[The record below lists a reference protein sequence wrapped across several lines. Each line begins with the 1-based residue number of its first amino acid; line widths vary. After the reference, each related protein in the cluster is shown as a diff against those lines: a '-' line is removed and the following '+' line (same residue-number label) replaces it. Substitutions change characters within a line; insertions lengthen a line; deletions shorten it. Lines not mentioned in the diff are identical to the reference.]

1 MVTRPVLI
9 IGPLSDVVV
18 EKLTGD
24 YPHKFAKCEPEPMTC
39 NQETLEKGIMSNI
52 LVDFRKRG
60 NKFECYTVSAI
71 KEICDR
77 VRTLIV
83 FYIHMNALADS
94 FYYTPFRNERNNPF
108 HYFSVMKSSKN

>member
-1 MVTRPVLI
+1 MSINYNAYIYYFYSDMVTRPVLI

-77 VRTLIV
+77 VSSY
-83 FYIHMNALADS
+83 F
-94 FYYTPFRNERNNPF
+94 F
-108 HYFSVMKSSKN
+108 HIKSEAYNKT

>member
-1 MVTRPVLI
+1 MTLPCSHTSNIFIIFITDMVTRPVLI

-77 VRTLIV
+77 VRTLQGV
-83 FYIHMNALADS
+83 
-94 FYYTPFRNERNNPF
+94 R
-108 HYFSVMKSSKN
+108 

>member
-77 VRTLIV
+77 VRTLGFFIYYSHKSFSRV
-83 FYIHMNALADS
+83 FFLCQVMIAN
-94 FYYTPFRNERNNPF
+94 YYVKNPI
-108 HYFSVMKSSKN
+108 KNSQ

>member
-77 VRTLIV
+77 VRTLYFEYSHGSFSRV
-83 FYIHMNALADS
+83 FLLCQIWIGN
-94 FYYTPFRNERNNPF
+94 YYVKNP
-108 HYFSVMKSSKN
+108 VKNSQ

>member
-1 MVTRPVLI
+1 MILVFVFIIFITDMVTRPVLI

-77 VRTLIV
+77 VRKLF
-83 FYIHMNALADS
+83 FYIHMKALAES
-94 FYYTPFRNERNNPF
+94 F
-108 HYFSVMKSSKN
+108 

>member
-1 MVTRPVLI
+1 MFLST
-9 IGPLSDVVV
+9 GYYPL
-18 EKLTGD
+18 
-24 YPHKFAKCEPEPMTC
+24 KFAKRELEPMTC

-77 VRTLIV
+77 VRTL
-83 FYIHMNALADS
+83 FFL
-94 FYYTPFRNERNNPF
+94 YT
-108 HYFSVMKSSKN
+108 H

>member
-18 EKLTGD
+18 EKLTSD
-24 YPHKFAKCEPEPMTC
+24 YPHKFEKCEPEPMTC
-39 NQETLEKGIMSNI
+39 TQEALEKGIMSNI

-77 VRTLIV
+77 VSLILINFCHYALRTQGPRGAIAST
-83 FYIHMNALADS
+83 FDN
-94 FYYTPFRNERNNPF
+94 F
-108 HYFSVMKSSKN
+108 